1 MQEQFKIKLLIT
13 NDSVGQLSTTWYA
26 LIFFLS
32 LFDYYYG
39 SNIVKI
45 QTMMIWYKTEINTA
59 VSSYLVLG
67 RVSENSEI
75 SIIQCNVTSSVLYVT
90 FLIFIKLNCIY
101 DQRISFAFT

>member
-1 MQEQFKIKLLIT
+1 MNANRTDVEEQFKIKLLFT

-32 LFDYYYG
+32 Y
-39 SNIVKI
+39 IVKI

-75 SIIQCNVTSSVLYVT
+75 SIIQCNV
-90 FLIFIKLNCIY
+90 
-101 DQRISFAFT
+101 A